1 MTAVL
6 AALSA
11 FLASAV
17 ETVEAVT
24 IVLAVGVTRGW
35 RPALGGA
42 AAAIVVLAGV
52 VAALGPALER
62 IPIDDLRLVIGVLL
76 LAFGLQWLK
85 KAVLRAAGRKR
96 QRDENA
102 AFERDAAAARAEQAS
117 AIAIAFKGVLL
128 EGLEV
133 AVIVLTLGAAHR
145 NISAAA
151 IGAAAAVV
159 LVTAVGAAVRAP
171 LARVPENAL
180 ALAVGVML
188 VSFGVFW
195 TVEGARVHW
204 PGGDAILPAV
214 VAAVALLSFGAT
226 SVLRAPRGAV
236 ERSG

>member
-17 ETVEAVT
+17 EAVEAVT
-24 IVLAVGVTRGW
+24 IVLAVGVARGW
-35 RPALGGA
+35 RPALAGA
-42 AAAIVVLAGV
+42 ALAVVVLAGV

-62 IPIDDLRLVIGVLL
+62 IPLDDLRLVIGILL

-96 QRDENA
+96 LRDENA
-102 AFERDAAAARAEQAS
+102 AFERDAAAARTEQAS
-117 AIAIAFKGVLL
+117 AFAIAFKGVGL

-133 AVIVLTLGAAHR
+133 AVIVLTLGAAHH
-145 NISAAA
+145 NVTAAA
-151 IGAAAAVV
+151 VGAAAAVV
-159 LVTAVGAAVRAP
+159 LVTAVGAAIRAP

-188 VSFGVFW
+188 TSFGVFW
-195 TVEGARVHW
+195 TVEGARIEW
-204 PGGDAILPAV
+204 PGGDAMLPALV
-214 VAAVALLSFGAT
+214 GAVALLSLAAASLLRGQT
-226 SVLRAPRGAV
+226 TRRAPT
-236 ERSG
+236 

>member
-42 AAAIVVLAGV
+42 GAALVALAAA
-52 VAALGPALER
+52 VAVLGPALDHV
-62 IPIDDLRLVIGVLL
+62 PIDDLRLVIGVLL
-76 LAFGLQWLK
+76 LYFGGQWLK
-85 KAVLRAAGRKR
+85 KAVLRAAGRR
-96 QRDENA
+96 QLRNEDA
-102 AFERDAAAARAEQAS
+102 AFARDAAAARREDAS
-117 AIAIAFKGVLL
+117 AFVISFKGVLL

-133 AVIVLTLGAAHR
+133 AVIVVTLGAAHR
-145 NISAAA
+145 NVP
-151 IGAAAAVV
+151 AAAAG
-159 LVTAVGAAVRAP
+159 AGAAVLLVTSVAVTVRRP
-171 LARVPENAL
+171 LARVPENWL

-195 TVEGARVHW
+195 TVEGARVEW
-204 PGGDAILPAV
+204 PGGDAMLPAL
-214 VAAVALLSFGAT
+214 VAIVALASFAAT
-226 SVLRAPRGAV
+226 RALRPRTA
-236 ERSG
+236 